1 MNLVDFI
8 LANRGDTGF
17 LNKSM
22 GDIMTLI
29 ILHSS
34 NDTIVTHHDDDGNID
49 GIMLWNVEKFFP
61 LTVCITECVSTGKTS
76 LVEMLGNF
84 GLAMPSDFV
93 CIAKRNKATKDI
105 QYKNPRRILK
115 LLENY
120 GRS

>member
-1 MNLVDFI
+1 MSLVDYI

-17 LNKSM
+17 LNKDESAIKM
-22 GDIMTLI
+22 LI
-29 ILHSS
+29 IIHSS
-34 NDTIVTHHDDDGNID
+34 NDTIVTHQDEDENYD
-49 GIMLWNVEKFFP
+49 GIMLWNVEKYFP
-61 LTVCITECVSTGKTS
+61 LTVCITECVSTGKRS

-84 GLAMPSDFV
+84 GLAMPTNFV

>member
-1 MNLVDFI
+1 MSLVDFI
-8 LANRGDTGF
+8 LSKRGDTGF
-17 LNKSM
+17 LNKD
-22 GDIMTLI
+22 DIDIKMLI

-34 NDTIVTHHDDDGNID
+34 FNTILTHQDEDGNFD
-49 GIMLWNVEKFFP
+49 GIMLWNVEKYFP
-61 LTVCITECVSTGKTS
+61 LTVCITECVSTGKRS
-76 LVEMLGNF
+76 LVEMLHNF
-84 GLAMPSDFV
+84 GLAMPPDFV